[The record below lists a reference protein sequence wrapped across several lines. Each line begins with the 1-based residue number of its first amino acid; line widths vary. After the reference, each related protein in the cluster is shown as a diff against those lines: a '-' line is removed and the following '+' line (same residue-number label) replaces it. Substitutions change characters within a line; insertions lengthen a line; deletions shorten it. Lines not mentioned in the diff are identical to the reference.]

1 MRGAALAIVVVAT
14 TSAAHA
20 DESKLLV
27 FTERWREVPMS
38 GELKMEERI
47 GNNLGD
53 LGNYLGNSMNMLT
66 QDRLAFK
73 FDTKRSRAKLRF
85 GTGGGQLLRFNV
97 DTDWHFMQDKAR
109 VKPRVEL
116 GIGNHAWKF
125 ELPNIDMATN
135 DVYGDLAVEV
145 RLPLFERSF

>member
-1 MRGAALAIVVVAT
+1 MRGAALAIVFAT
-14 TSAAHA
+14 SVAHA
-20 DESKLLV
+20 DDPKMIV
-27 FTERWREVPMS
+27 FTERWREVPM
-38 GELKMEERI
+38 GDGLKMEERI
-47 GNNLGD
+47 GNNLGE
-53 LGNYLGNSMNMLT
+53 LGNYLGNSMNALT

-85 GTGGGQLLRFNV
+85 GTGAQGLRFNI